1 MKMKILAGTISLL
14 CFSQVSL
21 AGQCDAPAVCSTTT
35 IAGVSKTFVFPDQAA
50 ADRISAELSKPSP
63 DEAIV
68 GDYVDPFRDPITGE
82 LPPSQTG
89 LVTQTTRNG
98 NPITI
103 VQTSTT
109 VSTVT
114 EVINGKPEV
123 TTIVKP
129 AGSTSSLTELVNTFV
144 SNPEAVP
151 AAAKRSGISASN
163 YTEVQK
169 ILQNVAAVPAAEGSL
184 EAEAKKATQSTIGNM
199 LVNTVPVEDPIVSV
213 VTLNGITRTFTYAS
227 QAEAEKAAI
236 SPSADV
242 QASFG
247 NPTSRTGQVVQATSN
262 GVVTILAQTDAKTI
276 VLAKPGSSGLLE
288 YSTITSPTLSAK
300 TLNGLVSSFLSGDKK
315 AFEAAGGTAVKGIS
329 DQATLTAVTSLISK
343 AQSTGG
349 ITLKGQLL
357 ASLTDPTVLK
367 VDGAPIVVADLLTST
382 EANQIQADK
391 TATSDAKASYE
402 AVLADPNATPAQ
414 ISAALKA
421 YQDAQAKQN
430 ETLAGAVD
438 TSVITVPPVDDTPV
452 VLPAGFVTSTIIL
465 NGVAKTYVFKSE
477 AEAIAAANNPLQFQ
491 NDFKNPITGQVPTS
505 LVGMVTQSIMNGIN
519 VLLVRT
525 DAKTIVVGELNA
537 QGGYDYKAIKID
549 TSTSGVVA
557 VNLARSKASATAT
570 GSSLNDLVGSF
581 LGAGGKPRQLNLGTE
596 PDSKTLTALSKALT
610 VAASAQGAPASLVT
624 QLTAEANKATALA
637 VVKLAEEKAA
647 AEAGNNV
654 LSKVEQIAIAALV
667 NDKNQAANNPTAAV
681 AGNPASLEGT
691 MVDNAFNLSSPN
703 LANGGFKNV
712 SGASSDQAMG
722 SSFATGLNYGYYN
735 LAGRSANTITVP
747 LIYGFRIDSKN
758 QVLFTVPLTYASMG
772 NSDQYQ
778 VGGGLAYKYNI
789 TDDWTFMPAVNYAY
803 RNASSNGLT
812 PTTLAGFINS
822 TPDVDGHMMAGTLTS
837 KYSWALNGLD
847 SKSPKLT
854 LTNMVGYFSSLD
866 MNTTQCIANRCGS
879 FQTSGSV
886 SNYVLKNGLSVGK
899 SMDNFNL
906 STFFTDTQYFGDSL
920 YFPQYN
926 EFGFAIKPEN
936 SGRILDNLSV
946 SANYM
951 FSLAH
956 RGPSNGN
963 IDGFKLNLNYQY

>member
-391 TATSDAKASYE
+391 TAASDAKASYE

-477 AEAIAAANNPLQFQ
+477 AEAIAAANSPEQFKDDFNNP
-491 NDFKNPITGQVPTS
+491 NT
-505 LVGMVTQSIMNGIN
+505 LVGMVTQNTLDGVT

-525 DAKTIVVGELNA
+525 DAKTMLVGEQNA
-537 QGGYDYKAIKID
+537 QGEYVYKAV
-549 TSTSGVVA
+549 SL
-557 VNLARSKASATAT
+557 VNSAT

-712 SGASSDQAMG
+712 GGASSDQAMG

-735 LAGRSANTITVP
+735 LDGRSANTVTVP

-778 VGGGLAYKYNI
+778 IGGGLAYKYNI